1 MANEK
6 KFTEKEVIDLLYKQ
20 RKSDAELLKPETNM
34 SGYNAMKRVLNNKLV
49 YTKKNVIQE

>member
-6 KFTEKEVIDLLYKQ
+6 KFTEKEVIDLLYNQ
-20 RKSDAELLKPETNM
+20 RKSDAELLRPETNM

-49 YTKKNVIQE
+49 YTKKKDE